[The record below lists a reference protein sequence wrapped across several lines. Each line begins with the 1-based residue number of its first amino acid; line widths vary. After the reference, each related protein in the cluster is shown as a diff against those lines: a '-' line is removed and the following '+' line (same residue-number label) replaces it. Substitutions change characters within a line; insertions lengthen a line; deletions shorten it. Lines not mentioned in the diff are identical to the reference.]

1 MKIEQGLA
9 WPAMHNMTAQWI
21 PPHERSKFVT
31 AYLGSSVG
39 IAVFYPIFG
48 SVIHLSSW
56 EWVFH
61 LCSILGGVWYIG
73 WLYYVFDSPEKHP
86 RIDPDEKEYIL
97 QSLAGSFQNRT
108 KVGLYG
114 IHKTMVTMVT

>member
-1 MKIEQGLA
+1 
-9 WPAMHNMTAQWI
+9 MHHMTAQWI

-39 IAVFYPIFG
+39 IALFYPIFG
-48 SVIHLSSW
+48 SVIALSSW

-61 LCSILGGVWYIG
+61 LCSIFGIIWYIG

-86 RIDPDEKEYIL
+86 RIDPDEKKYIL
-97 QSLAGSFQNRT
+97 QSLAGSFQNRK
-108 KVGLYG
+108 KVRYFMCGNLCSTNFS
-114 IHKTMVTMVT
+114 K